1 MPVHLAAIVIVKHG
15 FGVTSE
21 WRVLDG
27 LAVAFAHMQRA
38 LREVENGCGAQRRCG
53 LMADVYVTEQTTL
66 NAAATFHEGGQSNRW
81 FDAKALGSMVAGKSD
96 SNVARRTELR
106 GTRQ

>member
-1 MPVHLAAIVIVKHG
+1 MIALLMNYRIHNESICSAGALRSVC
-15 FGVTSE
+15 S
-21 WRVLDG
+21 
-27 LAVAFAHMQRA
+27 FAHMQRA
-38 LREVENGCGAQRRCG
+38 LREVENVCGAQRRCG
-53 LMADVYVTEQTTL
+53 LMADVYATEQTTL
-66 NAAATFHEGGQSNRW
+66 NAVATFHEGGQSNRW